1 MDQLRRVGSGKPQQ
15 RKDNVENI
23 YMNAS
28 KHKNGKGVI
37 KSDLNPFR
45 PTLNRFADDP
55 AELNVDTTMN
65 GEHQGKDISLMIADN
80 LDKM

>member
-1 MDQLRRVGSGKPQQ
+1 M
-15 RKDNVENI
+15 
-23 YMNAS
+23 
-28 KHKNGKGVI
+28 I

-80 LDKM
+80 LDKMQRDYL